1 MIRSVSILNLCLQ
14 IYGHAVACNAAREML
29 QGIVSSVCTR
39 TITVSAPGITR
50 YLFEEECIMFLSD
63 MEEEFRVCMPIKQ
76 QPSEPLAEQVA
87 AQKPKQYF
95 SAILRFY
102 FFSPRFRISCHSA
115 R

>member
-1 MIRSVSILNLCLQ
+1 MILSVSVLNLCLQ
-14 IYGHAVACNAAREML
+14 IYGHAVACNAAQEML

-50 YLFEEECIMFLSD
+50 YLSEEECLMFLND
-63 MEEEFRVCMPIKQ
+63 MEDEFQVCMPIQQ
-76 QPSEPLAEQVA
+76 QPWEPLAEQVA
-87 AQKPKQYF
+87 PQKPKQYF

-102 FFSPRFRISCHSA
+102 FFSPRFHISCHSA